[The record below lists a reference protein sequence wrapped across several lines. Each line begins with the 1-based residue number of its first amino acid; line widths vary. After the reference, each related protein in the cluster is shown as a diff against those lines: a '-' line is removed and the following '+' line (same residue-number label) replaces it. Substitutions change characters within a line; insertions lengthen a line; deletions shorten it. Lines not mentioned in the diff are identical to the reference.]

1 MVGRL
6 GSGIPAFWGI
16 SRSVGMCL
24 TEFPLGKLGKAEKLC
39 WSCVCSKG
47 CWSMGVAGI
56 RLLGER
62 AVVGTG
68 FGVD

>member
-16 SRSVGMCL
+16 SRSVGKCL

-47 CWSMGVAGI
+47 VAGI
-56 RLLGER
+56 RPLGEME
-62 AVVGTG
+62 VVGTG
-68 FGVD
+68 FWVD